1 MKPSHLITLLATFV
15 TGVLLYGQQ
24 PVVEKAA
31 APAVPRVATFSI
43 VARDP
48 DTGELGIAVQSRV
61 LGVGAIVPFAKAGV
75 GAIATQSMANTAYG
89 PDGLKLLAGGKSA
102 AETLK
107 TLTEG
112 DPQRDIR
119 QAGIIAAAGEP
130 ATFTGSGCLDF
141 AGGKTGAHFAVQG
154 NILAGAA
161 VVDGMAQAFENSKG
175 TLAERMLAAL
185 DAGQAAGGDK
195 RGMQSAA
202 LLVVREGWGYGGQS
216 DRYIDLRVDD
226 HAEPIKELRRL
237 LGLHVKLFGRPEAES
252 KKPAAR

>member
-1 MKPSHLITLLATFV
+1 MKKRTALTLSVIFAARLFV
-15 TGVLLYGQQ
+15 EAAP

-31 APAVPRVATFSI
+31 SPAVPCVATFSI

-48 DTGELGIAVQSRV
+48 DTWELGVAVQSRV

-89 PDGLKLLAGGKSA
+89 PDGLKFLAGGKSA

-130 ATFTGSGCLDF
+130 ATFTGNGCLEY
-141 AGGKTGAHFAVQG
+141 AGGKTGAHYAVQG

-161 VVDGMAQAFENSKG
+161 VVDGMTQAFENSKG

-237 LGLHVKLFGRPEAES
+237 LGLHVKLFGRPGAQT
-252 KKPAAR
+252 KKPAVK

>member
-1 MKPSHLITLLATFV
+1 MKPSHLITILATSV

-24 PVVEKAA
+24 PMVENSAS
-31 APAVPRVATFSI
+31 PAVPCVATFSI

-48 DTGELGIAVQSRV
+48 DTGELGVAVQSRV

-75 GAIATQSMANTAYG
+75 GAIATQSMANTEYG

-102 AETLK
+102 AEALK
-107 TLTEG
+107 SLTDA
-112 DPQRDIR
+112 DPKRDIR
-119 QAGIIAAAGEP
+119 QAGIIAAAGEA
-130 ATFTGSGCLDF
+130 ATFTGSGCMEF
-141 AGGKTGAHFAVQG
+141 AGGKTGAHYAVQG
-154 NILAGAA
+154 NILAGAP

-226 HAEPIKELRRL
+226 HSEPIKELRRL
-237 LGLHVKLFGRPEAES
+237 LGLHVKLFGRPVVETR
-252 KKPAAR
+252 KPVVK